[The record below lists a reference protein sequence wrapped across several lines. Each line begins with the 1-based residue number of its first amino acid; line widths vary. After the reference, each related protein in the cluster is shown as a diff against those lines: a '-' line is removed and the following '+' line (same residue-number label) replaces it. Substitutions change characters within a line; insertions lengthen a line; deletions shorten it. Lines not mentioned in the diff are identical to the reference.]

1 MQKEQKSALEELN
14 EKMYK
19 PGFHRAPLERGMGG
33 RHAPQV
39 PDDWG
44 AASFHDDDFGAT
56 TSQSVMKKTHHFAKW
71 FLYGGIIFF
80 VIAAGFAAYTVFFG
94 SGLSSKDV
102 SIGIEG
108 PGTTGGGTAFSFD
121 VVIRNKNIS
130 DIEAS
135 TLVARLPE
143 GVSSVTPDGKN
154 QAGTVTQAVDA
165 IPSRGIIRKT
175 FRVVAYG
182 AEGTQITIPIS
193 LDFRFRGQSATWQ
206 SKANYSFTITSSPVN
221 LTLTSV
227 KEISSGQQFDIGVTV
242 NSNTDKSLEGMI
254 MRVDYPS
261 GFQFTGASLDPAYG
275 NNVWDLG
282 TLTAGTSTM
291 IQIHGVMQGNDGE
304 QKIFSISTGQKSDT
318 DPTAIGTVYN
328 ATTQTV
334 SITKPFINVGM
345 SIDGHEGSDTVAVD
359 AGRTIRVDLGW
370 TNSTA
375 SKIVDAEVD
384 VKLSGAALDRY
395 SVNTGGQGFYRSGDD
410 TIVWTKQDVNQL
422 AVLDPGDHGT
432 VGFSLRT
439 FSLDGDMGKN
449 LHNPTVTLSVSVSG
463 KRISDSNV
471 PQAINMFVVKT
482 IRVNTN
488 LNLASFARYYG
499 TTPFQNTGPMPPRPE
514 KETVY
519 TVVWRVTNGANDASG
534 VIAKMTLPIYAR
546 FLGTASP
553 ATEDLKNP
561 VGSDIVWNLGTVR
574 AGTGVGGTPPREV
587 AFQVG
592 ITPSIAQIGQVI
604 NITGS
609 TSIVGTDAFTGTAL
623 SGITQRLTTRLSG
636 DPGFKDTDSFVT
648 Q

>member
-1 MQKEQKSALEELN
+1 MQNDKKSALEELN

-19 PGFHRAPLERGMGG
+19 PGFRRAPLESGVGI
-33 RHAPQV
+33 RHAPNV

-56 TSQSVMKKTHHFAKW
+56 SSQSVMKKTHHLAKW
-71 FLYGGIIFF
+71 FLYGGIAFF
-80 VIAAGFAAYTVFFG
+80 VIAAGFAAYTIFFG

-102 SIGIEG
+102 SITLEG
-108 PGTTGGGTAFSFD
+108 PGTASGGTAFSFD

-135 TLVARLPE
+135 TLVLHLPD
-143 GVSSVTPDGKN
+143 GVSLVTQDGKT
-154 QAGTVTQAVDA
+154 QVGTVTQSIDT
-165 IPSRGIIRKT
+165 IPSSGIARKT
-175 FRVVAYG
+175 FRIVAYG
-182 AEGTQITIPIS
+182 AEGTQVAIPLS

-221 LTLTSV
+221 LTITST
-227 KEISSGQQFDIGVTV
+227 KEISSGQQFDLAINVG
-242 NSNTDKSLEGMI
+242 SNTDKGLDGM
-254 MRVDYPS
+254 MVRVDYPS
-261 GFQFTGASLDPAYG
+261 GFQFTGASLDPVYG
-275 NNVWDLG
+275 NNVWRLG
-282 TLTAGTSTM
+282 TLTAGTSTT
-291 IQIHGVMQGNDGE
+291 IQVHGVMQGNDGE
-304 QKIFSISTGQKSDT
+304 QKIFSIGAGQKSDT
-318 DPTAIGTVYN
+318 DPTAIGTIYN
-328 ATTQTV
+328 TTTQTV
-334 SITKPFINVGM
+334 SITKPFISVGM
-345 SIDGHEGSDTVAVD
+345 SIDGHETSDTVATV

-370 TNSTA
+370 KNSTA

-410 TIVWTKQDVNQL
+410 TIVWTKQDVDQL
-422 AVLDPGDHGT
+422 AVLEPGDHGT

-439 FSLDGDMGKN
+439 FSLDGGMGKN

-463 KRISDSNV
+463 KRISESNV
-471 PQAINMFVVKT
+471 PQAITMFVVKT
-482 IRVNTN
+482 IRVDTN
-488 LNLASFARYYG
+488 LNLATRAIYYG
-499 TTPFQNTGPMPPRPE
+499 TTPFQNSGPMPPRPE

-519 TVVWRVTNGANDASG
+519 TVIWTVTNGANDASG
-534 VIAKMTLPIYAR
+534 VVAKMTLPVYAR
-546 FLGTASP
+546 FLGTVSP

-561 VGSDIVWNLGTVR
+561 VGSDIVWNLGTAR
-574 AGTGVGGTPPREV
+574 AGTGVGGPPREV

-609 TSIVGTDAFTGTAL
+609 TSLVGTDAFTGTAL
-623 SGITQRLTTRLSG
+623 SAITQRLTTRLSS